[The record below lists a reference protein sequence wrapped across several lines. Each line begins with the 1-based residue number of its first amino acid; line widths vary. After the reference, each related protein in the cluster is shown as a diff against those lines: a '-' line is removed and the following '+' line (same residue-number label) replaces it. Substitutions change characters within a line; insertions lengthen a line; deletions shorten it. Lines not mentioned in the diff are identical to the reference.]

1 MINVKNKSIV
11 QITSKIMMDLLY
23 KIKYF
28 NLIRIV
34 LAQYSHLAL
43 NDYNFDHKNE

>member
-28 NLIRIV
+28 KLIKIV
-34 LAQYSHLAL
+34 LAQYSQHA
-43 NDYNFDHKNE
+43 